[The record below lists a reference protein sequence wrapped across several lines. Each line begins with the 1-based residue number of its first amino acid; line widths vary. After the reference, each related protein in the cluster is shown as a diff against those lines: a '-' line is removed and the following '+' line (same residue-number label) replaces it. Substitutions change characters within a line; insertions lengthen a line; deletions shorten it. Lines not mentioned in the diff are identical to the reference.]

1 MIGYGMKKDLV
12 EMRMTVRNK
21 EIAVGEIEIDGTDRS
36 SLVFIGDTEVMTC
49 SSIFDT
55 PRHSL
60 IMGSQI
66 PVRPVKEPSIFSEKI
81 EGE

>member
-1 MIGYGMKKDLV
+1 MKKDVV

-21 EIAVGEIEIDGTDRS
+21 QIAVGDIEIDGTDRS

-60 IMGSQI
+60 IMGSSKI
-66 PVRPVKEPSIFSEKI
+66 PVRPMKEPPIFSEKI